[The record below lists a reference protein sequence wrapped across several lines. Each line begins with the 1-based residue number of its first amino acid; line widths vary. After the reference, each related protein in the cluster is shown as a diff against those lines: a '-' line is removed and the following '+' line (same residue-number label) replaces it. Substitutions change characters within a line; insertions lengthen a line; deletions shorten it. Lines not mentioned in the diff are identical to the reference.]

1 MPNDL
6 KPLFRCLHTLPASN
20 ADCERGFSEMNLIM
34 TPTRAS
40 LDIKTTAALMFM
52 NINGPPLDIFFPAS
66 YVTLWLADRR
76 CSADS
81 TE

>member
-1 MPNDL
+1 
-6 KPLFRCLHTLPASN
+6 
-20 ADCERGFSEMNLIM
+20 M

-52 NINGPPLDIFFPAS
+52 NINGPPLDIFSPAS

-76 CSADS
+76 RSADS
-81 TE
+81 TECMRKRQKVHDAEQKKFWQLFA